1 MSSEV
6 TKSSSRLW
14 RATGRTLTGLTPVL
28 ESVLAGVV
36 GLLAGA
42 LLMWIWGYDPWKA
55 YMAMLRGA
63 YGDSYG
69 LASSAARGV
78 PLILT
83 ALTFSICVRAGMFNI
98 GAEGQLYMGALAAVT
113 VGYFT
118 LPSGLHIITGIIFAM
133 IAGAVWSLV
142 PAILKITRGVSEVI
156 STIMFNWIARFLA
169 FYMVA
174 FILVDPLRG
183 EKTISI
189 PLNARFPI
197 LVRGTDLSYSLFV
210 AVLFA
215 IIIYFVLWHTTMGYE
230 VRASGL
236 NPAAARYGGIKSKRT
251 MLMSFILGGLA
262 AGLAG
267 ATVVMGNPPTYAVI
281 SGLPQLM
288 NVGFDGMAVAMV
300 GRNHPIGII
309 VAALFFGGLTA
320 GGRVMQ
326 FYGSNPVP
334 LEMVRIVMGAI
345 VLAMSIPELF
355 RIFPAIKKQG
365 MELCDLLRRLTH
377 HGSNEEGSA

>member
-14 RATGRTLTGLTPVL
+14 RATGRTLTGLNPAL

-55 YMAMLRGA
+55 YMAMFRGA

-69 LASSAARGV
+69 LASSAARGA

-98 GAEGQLYMGALAAVT
+98 GAEGQLYMGAIAAVT

-118 LPSGLHIITGIIFAM
+118 LPSGLHIIAGIIFAM

-142 PAILKITRGVSEVI
+142 PAILKLTRGVHEVI

-174 FILVDPLRG
+174 FILVDPMRG

-189 PLNARFPI
+189 PMNARFPI
-197 LVRGTDLSYSLFV
+197 LVRGTDLSYSLFA

-215 IIIYFVLWHTTMGYE
+215 IVIYFILWHTTIGYE
-230 VRASGL
+230 VRASGF
-236 NPAAARYGGIKSKRT
+236 NPKAARYGGIKSKRT
-251 MLMSFILGGLA
+251 MLTSFILGGLA

-309 VAALFFGGLTA
+309 IAALFFGGLTA

-365 MELCDLLRRLTH
+365 TELFSLLRRLTRRVSH
-377 HGSNEEGSA
+377 KEGSA

>member
-14 RATGRTLTGLTPVL
+14 RATGRTLTGLNPAL

-55 YMAMLRGA
+55 YMAMFRGA

-69 LASSAARGV
+69 LASSAARGA

-98 GAEGQLYMGALAAVT
+98 GAEGQLYMGAIAAVT

-118 LPSGLHIITGIIFAM
+118 LPSGLHIIAGIIFAM

-142 PAILKITRGVSEVI
+142 PAILKLTRGVHEVI

-174 FILVDPLRG
+174 FILVDPMRG

-189 PLNARFPI
+189 PINARFPI
-197 LVRGTDLSYSLFV
+197 LVRGTDLSYSLFA

-215 IIIYFVLWHTTMGYE
+215 IVIYFILWHTTMGYE
-230 VRASGL
+230 VRASGF
-236 NPAAARYGGIKSKRT
+236 NPKAARYGGIKSKRT
-251 MLMSFILGGLA
+251 MLTSFILGGLA

-309 VAALFFGGLTA
+309 IAALFFGGLTA

-365 MELCDLLRRLTH
+365 TELFSLLRRLTRRVSH
-377 HGSNEEGSA
+377 KEGSA